1 MAEIWKDVVG
11 YEGLYQVSNEGNV
24 KSVDRIIKQ
33 KSRYGTFFERFYK
46 GKKLKQFTDK
56 DGYKLVDLSKQDGGK
71 LQRINRLVAFAFIP
85 NPDNKPMVD
94 HINTNRADNRVE
106 NLRWVSG
113 KENASNEKTLEN
125 KSEAMIG
132 KMAGE
137 KHPFFGK
144 KRPEHSKLMSEPII
158 QINKETGDSIE
169 WESTKKCALEL
180 GCSEAHLINA
190 VNGKNRKK
198 GHEFKGCLWYK
209 KWSGY
214 NTSINNNTI
223 VAPRIIV

>member
-56 DGYKLVDLSKQDGGK
+56 DGYKQVNLYKQDGGK

-94 HINTNRADNRVE
+94 HIKPVSAGGGDNVS
-106 NLRWVSG
+106 NLRWATG
-113 KENASNEKTLEN
+113 KENANNEKTLEN
-125 KSEAMIG
+125 KSEVMIG
-132 KMAGE
+132 KMVGE

-158 QINKETGDSIE
+158 QINKETGVSIE

-209 KWSGY
+209 NGQNFNKEG
-214 NTSINNNTI
+214 I
-223 VAPRIIV
+223 VQRRL